1 MESGSNL
8 SLFIAFTAGLFTFIS
23 PCVLPLIPS
32 YISFITGI
40 SFEQLTSAE
49 DFKRLRRRTVFH
61 SLMFI
66 LGFSFIFIALGASAT
81 YLGSLLQKYQDWI
94 ARIGGGL
101 IILFGLHI
109 AGFIKIKFLQRE
121 KRVHIRDKPLGYFG
135 SALVGLTF
143 AAGWTPCIGPILGT
157 ILVFAS
163 TTENLYRGIFL
174 LASYSLGLALP
185 FFLTSLAVN
194 SLLPYFKKITAHLRL
209 ISIISGIFLIAIGI
223 LLLTGYFNRFAIY
236 LNTILPAAGL

>member
-1 MESGSNL
+1 MEAGSNL

-32 YISFITGI
+32 YLSFITGI
-40 SFEQLTSAE
+40 SLEQFNSAE
-49 DFKRLRRRTVFH
+49 DSKKLRRVTVFH

-66 LGFSFIFIALGASAT
+66 LGFSIIFILLGASAT
-81 YLGSLLQKYQDWI
+81 YLGGFLRQYQDLIAKIGGALIIIFGIHISGLLKIRFLQK
-94 ARIGGGL
+94 
-101 IILFGLHI
+101 
-109 AGFIKIKFLQRE
+109 E
-121 KRVHIRDKPLGYFG
+121 KRMHLRDKPLGYFG

-157 ILVFAS
+157 ILVFAG
-163 TTENLYRGIFL
+163 TTANLFRGIFL
-174 LASYSLGLALP
+174 LMSYSLGLAIP

-194 SLLPYFKKITAHLRL
+194 SALPYFKKLTAHLRI

-223 LLLTGYFNRFAIY
+223 LLITGYFNRLGMY
-236 LNTILPAAGL
+236 LSSLLPS

>member
-1 MESGSNL
+1 MEAGSNL

-32 YISFITGI
+32 YLSFITGI
-40 SFEQLTSAE
+40 SLEQFNSAE
-49 DFKRLRRRTVFH
+49 DSKKLRRVTIFH

-66 LGFSFIFIALGASAT
+66 LGFSIVFILLGASAT
-81 YLGSLLQKYQDWI
+81 FLGGFLQQYQGLI
-94 ARIGGGL
+94 AKIGGAL

-109 AGFIKIKFLQRE
+109 SGLLKIKFLQKE
-121 KRVHIRDKPLGYFG
+121 KRMHLRDKPLGYFG
-135 SALVGLTF
+135 SALIGLTF

-157 ILVFAS
+157 ILVFAG
-163 TTENLYRGIFL
+163 TTANLYRGIFL
-174 LASYSLGLALP
+174 LVSYSLGLAIP

-194 SLLPYFKKITAHLRL
+194 SALPYFKKLTAHLRI

-223 LLLTGYFNRFAIY
+223 LLITGYFNRLGMY
-236 LNTILPAAGL
+236 LSSILPS

>member
-1 MESGSNL
+1 MQAGSNL

-32 YISFITGI
+32 YLSFITGI
-40 SFEQLTSAE
+40 SLEQFNSAE
-49 DFKRLRRRTVFH
+49 DSKKLRRVTVFH

-66 LGFSFIFIALGASAT
+66 LGFSIIFILLGASAT
-81 YLGSLLQKYQDWI
+81 YLGGFLRQYQNLIAKIGGALIIIFGIHISGLLKIRFLQK
-94 ARIGGGL
+94 
-101 IILFGLHI
+101 
-109 AGFIKIKFLQRE
+109 E
-121 KRVHIRDKPLGYFG
+121 KRMHLRDKPLGYFG

-157 ILVFAS
+157 ILVFAG
-163 TTENLYRGIFL
+163 TTANLFRGIFL
-174 LASYSLGLALP
+174 LMSYSLGLAIP

-194 SLLPYFKKITAHLRL
+194 SALPYFKKLTAHLRI

-223 LLLTGYFNRFAIY
+223 LLITGYFNRLGMY
-236 LNTILPAAGL
+236 LSSLLPS

>member
-1 MESGSNL
+1 MEAGSNL

-32 YISFITGI
+32 YLSFITGI
-40 SFEQLTSAE
+40 SLEQFNSAE
-49 DFKRLRRRTVFH
+49 DSKKLRRVTIFH

-66 LGFSFIFIALGASAT
+66 LGFSIIFILLGASAT
-81 YLGSLLQKYQDWI
+81 FLGGFLRQYQGLI
-94 ARIGGGL
+94 AKIGGAL

-109 AGFIKIKFLQRE
+109 SGLLKIKFLQKE
-121 KRVHIRDKPLGYFG
+121 KRMHLRDKPLGYFG
-135 SALVGLTF
+135 SALVGLAF

-157 ILVFAS
+157 ILVFAG
-163 TTENLYRGIFL
+163 TTANLYRGIFL
-174 LASYSLGLALP
+174 LVSYSLGLAVP

-194 SLLPYFKKITAHLRL
+194 SALPYFKKLTAHLRI

-223 LLLTGYFNRFAIY
+223 LLITGYFNRLGMY
-236 LNTILPAAGL
+236 LSSVLPS

>member
-1 MESGSNL
+1 MQAGSNL

-32 YISFITGI
+32 YLSFITGI
-40 SFEQLTSAE
+40 SLEQFNSAE
-49 DFKRLRRRTVFH
+49 DSRKLRRVTVFH

-66 LGFSFIFIALGASAT
+66 LGFSIIFILLGASAT
-81 YLGSLLQKYQDWI
+81 YLGGFLRQYQNLIAKIGGALIIIFGIHISGLLKIRFLQK
-94 ARIGGGL
+94 
-101 IILFGLHI
+101 
-109 AGFIKIKFLQRE
+109 E
-121 KRVHIRDKPLGYFG
+121 KRMHLRDKPLGYFG

-157 ILVFAS
+157 ILVFAG
-163 TTENLYRGIFL
+163 TTANLFRGIFL
-174 LASYSLGLALP
+174 LVSYSLGLAIP

-194 SLLPYFKKITAHLRL
+194 SALPYFKKLSAHLRI

-223 LLLTGYFNRFAIY
+223 LLITGYFNRLGMY
-236 LNTILPAAGL
+236 LSSLLPS

>member
-40 SFEQLTSAE
+40 SFKQLTSAD
-49 DFKRLRRRTVFH
+49 DFKKLRKRTIFH

-66 LGFSFIFIALGASAT
+66 LGFSLIFIVLGASAT
-81 YLGSLLQKYQDWI
+81 YLGSLFLKYQAWI
-94 ARIGGGL
+94 ARIGGVL

-121 KRVHIRDKPLGYFG
+121 KRVHLRDKPLGYFG
-135 SALVGLTF
+135 AALVGLTF

-163 TTENLYRGIFL
+163 TAEDLYRGIL
-174 LASYSLGLALP
+174 LLSSYSLGLAIP

-194 SLLPYFKKITAHLRL
+194 SVLPYFKKLTAHLRL
-209 ISIISGIFLIAIGI
+209 ISIISGIFLIAIG
-223 LLLTGYFNRFAIY
+223 LLLVTGYFNRLGLY
-236 LNTILPAAGL
+236 LNKIFPVKGI